1 MELISTTL
9 TTIKRHR
16 IQFSISWVICLIA
29 LFALTSLSM
38 LKLVLNQ
45 LDSSKQIQLFT
56 TKEIQQLQ
64 HYFSERLLVCAVG
77 LFILL
82 VVFFVFR
89 IQRQRK
95 AAISMKQLIYS
106 TGLEFFIGLMVASI
120 CLILLYTLFEPAYE
134 AILQS
139 FYHQGLNQFKELPN
153 FVLSNGT
160 SGIAYSVRSSISFEL
175 SSTTLLDLFFVSLI
189 KAVAY
194 IFFCL
199 CLLIICFRLINFTSK
214 KKNVR

>member
-1 MELISTTL
+1 MELISTTI

-56 TKEIQQLQ
+56 SKEIQQLQ

-106 TGLEFFIGLMVASI
+106 TGLEFL
-120 CLILLYTLFEPAYE
+120 
-134 AILQS
+134 
-139 FYHQGLNQFKELPN
+139 
-153 FVLSNGT
+153 
-160 SGIAYSVRSSISFEL
+160 
-175 SSTTLLDLFFVSLI
+175 
-189 KAVAY
+189 
-194 IFFCL
+194 
-199 CLLIICFRLINFTSK
+199 
-214 KKNVR
+214 